1 MKTNAFTRRSASR
14 RGAIGKGCLIA
25 LVAAGAL
32 ALGLVMVLVGGY
44 NSLVGTQEDA
54 RQKWAQVENQYKRR
68 YELVPNLVETVK
80 GAANFEQTTIQQ
92 VTEARASVGRVQL
105 PAELPTDQAQL
116 DAFIKAQAQLG
127 GALSRLL
134 VVAEQYPQLK
144 ATENFRTLQDQL
156 EGTENRIAVARE
168 DYTRAVASYN
178 KAVRSF
184 PKNLIAGP
192 FNFTPL
198 PQFTAPAEEQ
208 AVPKVD
214 FGAK

>member
-1 MKTNAFTRRSASR
+1 MKTNTLTRCSAAR

-32 ALGLVMVLVGGY
+32 VLGVVMALVGGY

-80 GAANFEQTTIQQ
+80 GAANFEQSTIQQ

-168 DYTRAVASYN
+168 DYTRAVANYN

-198 PQFTAPAEEQ
+198 PQFTAPVEEQ

-214 FGAK
+214 FGTK

>member
-1 MKTNAFTRRSASR
+1 MKLLSSRLPRSSR
-14 RGAIGKGCLIA
+14 RGAIGKGCLIG
-25 LVAAGAL
+25 LGVLGVLAL
-32 ALGLVMVLVGGY
+32 ALVMLLWGGY
-44 NSLVGTQEDA
+44 NSLVGTQEDS

-68 YELVPNLVETVK
+68 FELVPNLVETVK
-80 GAANFEQTTIQQ
+80 GAANFEQQTITQ

-127 GALSRLL
+127 GALSRLM

-168 DYTRAVASYN
+168 DYTKAVASYN

-184 PKNLIAGP
+184 PKNLLAGA
-192 FNFTPL
+192 FNFTAL
-198 PQFTAPAEEQ
+198 PQFTAPVEEQ

-214 FGAK
+214 FGTK